1 MARMV
6 SSIAFVTL
14 VATSTHGFAPVNS
27 SSRKRPLALRPA
39 SSTLAP
45 PLHSTVID
53 QNQLPFFLD
62 FVEQPVPIKME
73 PVLKKAVPK
82 PKAGGAHNQEG
93 IFSPFVVAAKKV
105 IGDEKLN
112 KVRAKV
118 ISMHSDVITNF
129 VETSDTRV
137 GSAVLKNLFELADAN
152 KNGKIEQ
159 DELATALQ
167 ALGFSWLQNKQTQG
181 IFQRADLDADGAI
194 DLKEFMK
201 EAPKTLRT
209 NLIKLAKKN
218 GGELGFLA

>member
-1 MARMV
+1 MI
-6 SSIAFVTL
+6 SSIAFVAL
-14 VATSTHGFAPVNS
+14 FATSAHGFAPVDS
-27 SSRKRPLALRPA
+27 SSRKRPLALLPA
-39 SSTLAP
+39 SSTLAAP
-45 PLHSTVID
+45 PLRATVVD
-53 QNQLPFFLD
+53 QDQLPFFLD
-62 FVEQPVPIKME
+62 FVEKPVPIKVE
-73 PVLKKAVPK
+73 PVVKKAAPK
-82 PKAGGAHNQEG
+82 PKAGGAHKQEG
-93 IFSPFVVAAKKV
+93 IFSPFVMAAKKV
-105 IGDEKLN
+105 VGDEKLN
-112 KVRAKV
+112 KVRANV
-118 ISMHSDVITNF
+118 ISKHSDVITNF

-194 DLKEFMK
+194 DLEEFMK

-218 GGELGFLA
+218 GGELGFLS